1 MLDESLEL
9 IPEENESML
18 SSQRTIT
25 VNHRND
31 DEFSVTGYKRNNALT
46 GLFYVLGFL
55 SLGFVFLLS
64 YWYPHKR
71 LKFTH
76 DVCYF
81 ENATSLL
88 IVNAN
93 GGQCSVKK
101 IKFIKVNSG
110 GIDNKDLVIYEKS
123 FLTHRPVYYFEHMF
137 LRYHFNDQFTDIHE
151 LSGLDNLFTSNDIEK
166 MKDGLSSEASKLKV
180 AIHNFNIIDVP
191 LKSYAIVC
199 IELAANPFYCFQLFS
214 VILWYTDEYQYYA
227 SVILFLTVISLAI
240 TTYDTR
246 KHMKKLHDMVGES
259 TTVSVLRKSHEI
271 NRLDSKL
278 LVPGDVFIIPHS
290 GLNVPCDAV
299 LITGRCIVNESS
311 LTGESFPVT
320 KTAVDRLVDTDEAP
334 TIFSFSKNKQH
345 ALYNGTKILEAHC
358 LQNDPRNQQVLAL
371 VIRTGFTTLKGRLVR
386 SIIHP
391 KPVHFKFFRDSMKFI
406 LTFGFIA
413 FLGFIY
419 SLVTFVNHGEDAG
432 YVIRRSLDLFTIA
445 IPPAL
450 PACMSIGIMH
460 AMRDLKKYNI
470 YSIDPDRINLCAK
483 IKLFVFDK
491 TGTLTED
498 RLTVNGVI
506 VNDEKELSQLKT
518 EVGSMKD
525 DAEILKGNH

>member
-55 SLGFVFLLS
+55 SLGFVFLLG

-110 GIDNKDLVIYEKS
+110 GIDDKDLVIYEKS
-123 FLTHRPVYYFEHMF
+123 FLIHRPVYYFEHMF
-137 LRYHFNDQFTDIHE
+137 LRYYFSDQFTDIHE
-151 LSGLDNLFTSNDIEK
+151 LSGLDNLLTSNDIEK

-180 AIHNFNIIDVP
+180 VIHNFNIIDVP

-259 TTVSVLRKSHEI
+259 TTVNVLRKSHEI
-271 NRLDSKL
+271 NKLGSKL

-290 GLNVPCDAV
+290 GLDVPCDAV